1 MATIVAL
8 HAHPDDETIIQ
19 AGTLARAADHGHR
32 VVIVYATRGELGEV
46 PEGMLAR
53 GETLVQRRTTEAE
66 ASAAALGTARLVWL
80 DYGDSGMAGL
90 PANDDPACFWQ
101 ADVAQAAARVAAVL
115 RDEAAEL
122 LLSYD
127 EQGNYGHPDHIQ
139 VHRVGERAAAL
150 AGTPHLLEATISRDH
165 VKGLIA
171 QMRAT
176 GVEPSEDWPDLDDAK
191 VLLGMPD
198 ARITTRIDVTP
209 WLARKRAAMAA
220 HATQVGDL
228 GAFLTM
234 DDTTYREAMGTEF
247 FIRRGVPAGH
257 RDHDLFPAVGAGE
270 RVEPPVARRGS

>member
-1 MATIVAL
+1 MATLVAF

-19 AGTLARAADHGHR
+19 AGTLARAVDQGHR

-46 PEGMLAR
+46 PDGMLKP
-53 GETLVQRRTTEAE
+53 GETLVERRTAEAE
-66 ASAAALGTARLVWL
+66 ASAAALGTARIVWL
-80 DYGDSGMAGL
+80 DYGDSGMAGT
-90 PANDDPACFWQ
+90 PDNDDPACFSR
-101 ADVAQAAARVAAVL
+101 ADVEEAAGRVAAVL
-115 RDEAAEL
+115 REEGADV

-165 VKGLIA
+165 IKGLIA

-176 GVEPSEDWPDLDDAK
+176 GVEPSEDWPDLDDAEI
-191 VLLGMPD
+191 LLGMPD

-209 WLARKRAAMAA
+209 WLTRKRAAMAA

-228 GAFLTM
+228 GPFLAM
-234 DDTTYREAMGTEF
+234 DDDTFGQAVGTEF
-247 FIRRGVPAGH
+247 FIRRDAPDGH
-257 RDHDLFPAVGAGE
+257 RDGDLLPVG
-270 RVEPPVARRGS
+270 